1 MGSIDVTTSGDHNA
15 GWNGASAPES
25 AASNQGYRIT
35 ELPFGTKRR
44 IKIIVMG
51 SGISGLNWFKRSEE
65 QLEDVE
71 IVCYEKNND
80 IGGTVCNQTN
90 ILLCQSSEAF
100 TFAPWLTRPH

>member
-1 MGSIDVTTSGDHNA
+1 MGSIDVTTSEDHNA

-44 IKIIVMG
+44 MKIIVMG

-65 QLEDVE
+65 QLENVE

-90 ILLCQSSEAF
+90 ILLYQSSEAL